1 MSMVTVTR
9 DGHVATVTLD
19 RPEKRNAMRLDFWVD
34 LPARVEELDADA
46 AVRAIVLRGAGTCFS
61 AGLDIPSTMA
71 ALPQPDGEPDG
82 ASVVALYRLI
92 RQMQRAVSSLE
103 RSRVPTIAAV
113 HGACIGGGLDLA
125 TACDLRLATADAH
138 FALPETGLGIIP
150 AAGGTW
156 RLPRV
161 VGQPLARQI
170 ILFGRELDG
179 EEAVQAG
186 LADLLVPGD
195 KLMDEARSWALRA
208 ANRDPLATQLAKA
221 ALGRAHGSATGRE
234 FVEECQSKLY
244 GRPDLG
250 GSE

>member
-1 MSMVTVTR
+1 MCSSEETIVR
-9 DGHVATVTLD
+9 IEDGIGYLLLNRPGKANAYSDAMITTMDEAVD
-19 RPEKRNAMRLDFWVD
+19 RFA
-34 LPARVEELDADA
+34 ADTS
-46 AVRAIVLRGAGTCFS
+46 VKAIVIGSAVAGRFCAGAD
-61 AGLDIPSTMA
+61 LDEIRSRSKPDAFKIPSMA
-71 ALPQPDGEPDG
+71 LFDRIEALPQPT
-82 ASVVALYRLI
+82 VA
-92 RQMQRAVSSLE
+92 A
-103 RSRVPTIAAV
+103 
-113 HGACIGGGLDLA
+113 IGGPAVAGGLELA
-125 TACDLRLATADAH
+125 LACDLRLATADAH